1 LNLSDP
7 QIIDRV
13 NQLLKEGKRAVL
25 CSLIWKE
32 GSGPRDP
39 GAKMLI
45 TSEGEVLGTIGGGGM
60 ERLLVRE
67 ALKVLQENKP
77 KILHFTMGVEPK
89 EGAIPVDSKCGGEV
103 KIYMD
108 IVKPDPRLIIL
119 GSGLIAQATARYAE
133 ECDFHVIVID
143 DAESATQDNFPNMTL
158 INRPYPDSLQQVE
171 ILSSDYFAILHG
183 ETGFELS
190 GLRHAVKAGPA
201 FIGLLG
207 SSNKAREHKKQLKD
221 EGYDPTNVDSVIGP
235 IGLDIDA
242 ETPEEIGLSI
252 VAQLIQVKR
261 S

>member
-1 LNLSDP
+1 
-7 QIIDRV
+7 
-13 NQLLKEGKRAVL
+13 
-25 CSLIWKE
+25 
-32 GSGPRDP
+32 
-39 GAKMLI
+39 M
-45 TSEGEVLGTIGGGGM
+45 
-60 ERLLVRE
+60 
-67 ALKVLQENKP
+67 
-77 KILHFTMGVEPK
+77 
-89 EGAIPVDSKCGGEV
+89 